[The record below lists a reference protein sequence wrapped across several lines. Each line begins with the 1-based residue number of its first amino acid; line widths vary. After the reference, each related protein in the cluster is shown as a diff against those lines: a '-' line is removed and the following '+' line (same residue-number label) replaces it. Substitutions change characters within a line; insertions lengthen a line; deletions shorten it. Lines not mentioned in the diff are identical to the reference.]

1 MRTHLVWAA
10 RLAWRKRLWFGVA
23 LGLLALVGVVLGLPR
38 WVVLV
43 GVLAWLYPTRREVP
57 RALSE
62 IDRYGLAYR
71 AALEADPADPKR
83 PRLLEDARA
92 QLARMRLP
100 SWPLPALSA
109 YLLVLALALVVP
121 SRSWTASPPVEA
133 RQQPPQVE
141 ETSAPKPQ
149 TESGAPAEPASSRP
163 QENETAPA
171 PSGET
176 PAETAASPEGRD
188 ATPTPSEPQA
198 PPQTGEGE
206 PKGQPSAA
214 PSTEPAAGEAE
225 AGAPDENAS
234 AGSPAEPGAPSEATG
249 REPGEAQGQA
259 GEGVAQGEVTGRPE
273 AGAPSPEAPGP
284 EALPGAPDASA
295 GERLPETLLSAE
307 SETPTGPLQA
317 GDLPAPWP
325 EGRPPEVVR
334 ARAET
339 YLSEEP
345 LPPEVRELV
354 SRYFD
359 LEGP

>member
-10 RLAWRKRLWFGVA
+10 RLAWRKRLWLGA
-23 LGLLALVGVVLGLPR
+23 GLGLLALVGVVLGLPR

-43 GVLAWLYPTRREVP
+43 GFLAWLYPTRRELP

-71 AALEADPADPKR
+71 AALEADPDDPKR
-83 PRLLEDARA
+83 PRLLEAARA
-92 QLARMRLP
+92 QLAKMRPP
-100 SWPLPALSA
+100 SRPWPALLA

-121 SRSWTASPPVEA
+121 SRPWTEPAPVEA
-133 RQQPPQVE
+133 GQQAPRVE
-141 ETSAPKPQ
+141 EASAPKPQ
-149 TESGAPAEPASSRP
+149 TEAGAPVEPASSP
-163 QENETAPA
+163 PPEKETAPA

-176 PAETAASPEGRD
+176 PAETAASPEGQD
-188 ATPTPSEPQA
+188 ATPTPSQPQV

-214 PSTEPAAGEAE
+214 PSAEPAAGEVE
-225 AGAPDENAS
+225 AGSPGANAS
-234 AGSPAEPGAPSEATG
+234 PGSPAEPGAPSEAAAPA
-249 REPGEAQGQA
+249 PGEARGQA
-259 GEGVAQGEVTGRPE
+259 GEGMAPGEVTGRPE
-273 AGAPSPEAPGP
+273 AGTPSPEAPGP
-284 EALPGAPDASA
+284 EALPGALDAPD
-295 GERLPETLLSAE
+295 GERLTATPPSAE
-307 SETPTGPLQA
+307 SETPTGALEA

-334 ARAET
+334 ARVET

-345 LPPEVRELV
+345 LAPEVRELV
-354 SRYFD
+354 LRYFE